1 MKVHPF
7 RVLFYCYSRLI
18 PHKPDIRIWL
28 PLLVLLAATGGASAI
43 VALKPKAAAS
53 MPESL
58 APSVEII
65 RAEPQTLRM
74 NVISQGVVTPREEID
89 LVAEVSGKVVQVH
102 PSLAAGGF
110 FSANDLLLTVDPRPY
125 DYAIVTAQAK
135 VAEAE
140 RTLIAEQAQV
150 EQAESEWRALGEGQA
165 SDLTLHKPQLAEAK
179 AKLQAARAD
188 LAKARLDRSLC
199 ELRAPFDGRVL
210 NRRAGLGQ
218 YLQAGAAVA
227 RIFASDI
234 AEIRLP
240 IGIDQLAFLDLPL
253 GDSSSAFRHAPAVT
267 LSAEVAGKR
276 QRWQG
281 RIVRS
286 EAALDETSGQL
297 YLIAEVEQPFRSS
310 PGRPPLMSGLFVQAE
325 IEGVPQ
331 ESVYALPRTALNS
344 LQQAKLVNA
353 EQRLEMRPLEILR
366 TESDRVIVKSGLQ
379 PGDRVIVSELPV
391 PVAGMRVNIAEAA
404 AILSR

>member
-1 MKVHPF
+1 LKRHGLMLQK
-7 RVLFYCYSRLI
+7 LGIKTL
-18 PHKPDIRIWL
+18 L
-28 PLLVLLAATGGASAI
+28 PLLVLLAATGGSWAI
-43 VALKPKAAAS
+43 VALKPGAIAS
-53 MPESL
+53 MP
-58 APSVEII
+58 APSAPTVEII
-65 RAEPQTLRM
+65 RAVPQTLRL

-89 LVAEVSGKVVQVH
+89 LVAEVSGKVVRVH
-102 PSLAAGGF
+102 PSLVAGGF
-110 FSANDLLLTVDPRPY
+110 FSANDLLLAVDPRPY

-150 EQAESEWRALGEGQA
+150 EQAESEWQALGEGQA

-188 LAKARLDRSLC
+188 LARARLDRSHC

-218 YLQAGAAVA
+218 YLQAGATVA

-240 IGIDQLAFLDLPL
+240 IGIDQLAFLDLPQ
-253 GDSSSAFRHAPAVT
+253 GSSTSVSPRGPAVT

-286 EAALDETSGQL
+286 EAALDQTSGQL
-297 YLIAEVEQPFRSS
+297 YLIAEVEQPFRPS
-310 PGRPPLMSGLFVQAE
+310 PDRPPLLNGLFVQAE
-325 IEGVPQ
+325 IEGILR
-331 ESVYALPRTALNS
+331 EGVYALPRTALNG
-344 LQQAKLVNA
+344 LQQAKLA
-353 EQRLEMRPLEILR
+353 DAGQRLEMRALEVLR

-391 PVAGMRVNIAEAA
+391 PVAGMRVNIAEATT
-404 AILSR
+404 LSSR

>member
-1 MKVHPF
+1 MLQK
-7 RVLFYCYSRLI
+7 LGIKTL
-18 PHKPDIRIWL
+18 L
-28 PLLVLLAATGGASAI
+28 PLLVLLAATGGSWAI
-43 VALKPKAAAS
+43 VALKPGAIAS
-53 MPESL
+53 MP
-58 APSVEII
+58 APSAPTVEII
-65 RAEPQTLRM
+65 RAVPQTLRL

-89 LVAEVSGKVVQVH
+89 LVAEVSGKVVRVH
-102 PSLAAGGF
+102 PSLVAGGF
-110 FSANDLLLTVDPRPY
+110 FSANDLLLAVDPRPY

-150 EQAESEWRALGEGQA
+150 EQAESEWQALGEGQA

-188 LAKARLDRSLC
+188 LARARLDRSHC

-218 YLQAGAAVA
+218 YLQAGATVA

-240 IGIDQLAFLDLPL
+240 IGIDQLAFLDLPQ
-253 GDSSSAFRHAPAVT
+253 GSSTSVSPRGPAVT

-286 EAALDETSGQL
+286 EAALDQTSGQL
-297 YLIAEVEQPFRSS
+297 YLIAEVEQPFHSS
-310 PGRPPLMSGLFVQAE
+310 PDRPPLMNGLFVQAE
-325 IEGVPQ
+325 IEGILR
-331 ESVYALPRTALNS
+331 EGVYALPRTALNG
-344 LQQAKLVNA
+344 LQQAKLA
-353 EQRLEMRPLEILR
+353 DAGQRLEMRALEVLR

-391 PVAGMRVNIAEAA
+391 PVAGMRVNIAEATT
-404 AILSR
+404 LSSR